1 MNKNKYFSLI
11 EKIETIETLEDFF
24 TKYEPKFGEK
34 IKVRRFL
41 KNLKNMKAEYQD
53 LILVKRL
60 RKIKIKESKLNKK
73 DKDLLKT
80 LDVHTLNNHIDNIKR
95 ENSLPLILRLMER
108 VNASKK

>member
-1 MNKNKYFSLI
+1 MNKKKHPTFT
-11 EKIETIETLEDFF
+11 EKIELIESLEDFF
-24 TKYEPKFGEK
+24 SNYEPKFGEK

-53 LILVKRL
+53 IILVKRL